1 MTEPLP
7 TYVSIVNWSG
17 RRQPRIDDV
26 KRAIALRS
34 PHLRRRG
41 MHSLAF
47 LPDEGACTGI
57 MVSTC
62 TNDHEAERIAAA
74 ILPDAI
80 VHVESMLF
88 EDEPRVPAWIA
99 RDATIP
105 PPPRDFRRALLKA
118 IVSDN

>member
-1 MTEPLP
+1 
-7 TYVSIVNWSG
+7 VNWSG
-17 RRQPRIDDV
+17 RRQPRIEDV

-62 TNDHEAERIAAA
+62 TDEREATRIAAS
-74 ILPDAI
+74 IMPDAI
-80 VHVESMLF
+80 VRVESMLF
-88 EDEPRVPAWIA
+88 EDEPRVPSWIA
-99 RDATIP
+99 RDASIP

-118 IVSDN
+118 IVSEN